1 MNRRAS
7 VSDIGVHTLGR
18 SKGHALEISVK
29 CGTQRGR
36 VNVAVQPHRNSRI
49 EITVQ
54 FGIVRQSHVTR
65 ASDVPKYRL
74 RHMSQSPLTKGQNVT
89 HLLIRQLY

>member
-1 MNRRAS
+1 MS
-7 VSDIGVHTLGR
+7 DVSGQHSFLRPSENT
-18 SKGHALEISVK
+18 
-29 CGTQRGR
+29 
-36 VNVAVQPHRNSRI
+36 
-49 EITVQ
+49 TVQ